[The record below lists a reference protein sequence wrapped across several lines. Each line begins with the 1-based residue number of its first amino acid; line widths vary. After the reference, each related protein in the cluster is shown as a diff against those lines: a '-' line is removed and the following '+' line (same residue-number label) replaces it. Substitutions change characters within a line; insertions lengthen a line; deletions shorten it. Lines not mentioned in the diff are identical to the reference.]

1 MTTPRGA
8 LPRPWPT
15 RLRLALLA
23 IAGSAALSVSGPAT
37 AQRGDSPL
45 PPAVAEALAKAQV
58 PEDALAAVVL
68 PLGRWGTAWQ
78 RQAQRPMQPGSVIK
92 VATSIVALDQLG
104 PNHRGFTELLTRA
117 PQQGDVLAGDVV
129 LRGGADAEFGL
140 PQLWAMLAE
149 LRQVHG
155 IREIAGDIVLDRG
168 LFRPLRP
175 ELGVPPFDEQ
185 PEFPYNVIPDAL
197 QLNGSLMGLEISS
210 EGSTPPAITARALP
224 PLPGLVIDTSAMR
237 WTERACK
244 DWDDDWISPPQITEP
259 EPGTLRVALQGGFP
273 KNCTVRPNL
282 QLIDRSAL
290 AERQLRALW
299 LGLGGSW
306 SGRVREADAPLIA
319 PLGKAAVAA
328 AINAVQPPLLPGAA
342 TVTPGVARGGH
353 PQATPAGVRVLAS
366 HTARPW
372 GELLRQLNKQSDNVY
387 SRLLY
392 LSLGLPGMAD
402 EPGATT
408 AALADRAVR
417 RWLAERKIDAP
428 GLVIDNGSGMS
439 RIERIS
445 PRTLALMLKASQQ
458 GRWAP
463 ELLMSLPM
471 VGVDGTMRN
480 RLKASPAGGQARLK
494 TGTLKNV
501 TALAGFVPDAQGR
514 PHAFVAM
521 VNHDRAAAARPAL
534 DALVDWVARGGLA
547 RQGAP
552 VGQLP

>member
-1 MTTPRGA
+1 MNLSRLTPRTTRGAARWLIGA
-8 LPRPWPT
+8 L
-15 RLRLALLA
+15 AV
-23 IAGSAALSVSGPAT
+23 AGLCAPAA
-37 AQRGDSPL
+37 AQRGESPL

-58 PEDALAAVVL
+58 PEDALAAVVM

-155 IREIAGDIVLDRG
+155 IREIAGDIVIDRG

-185 PEFPYNVIPDAL
+185 PEFAYNVIPDAL

-210 EGSTPPAITARALP
+210 EGVTGQALGPITARTLP
-224 PLPGLVIDTSAMR
+224 PLPGLVIDASAMR
-237 WTERACK
+237 LTERACK

-273 KNCTVRPNL
+273 KGCTVRPSL

-299 LGLGGSW
+299 LGLGGTW
-306 SGRVREADAPLIA
+306 TGRVREADAPLIA

-328 AINAVQPPLLPGAA
+328 AVNAAQPPLLPGAA

-402 EPGATT
+402 EPGAST

-417 RWLAERKIDAP
+417 RWLAERKIDAA
-428 GLVIDNGSGMS
+428 GLVVDNGSGMS
-439 RIERIS
+439 RSERIS

-458 GRWAP
+458 SRWAP
-463 ELLMSLPM
+463 ELMMSLPV

-501 TALAGFVPDAQGR
+501 AALAGFVPDAQGR
-514 PHAFVAM
+514 QHAFVAM
-521 VNHDRAAAARPAL
+521 INHDRALAARPAL
-534 DALVDWVARGGLA
+534 DALVDWVARGGLN

-552 VGQLP
+552 VGQAP